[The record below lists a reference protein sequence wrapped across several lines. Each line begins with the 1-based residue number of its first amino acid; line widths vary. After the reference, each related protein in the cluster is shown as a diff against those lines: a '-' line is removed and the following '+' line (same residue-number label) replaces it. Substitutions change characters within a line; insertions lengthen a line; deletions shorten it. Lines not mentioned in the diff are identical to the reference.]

1 MIGDRIL
8 QFIRYKGINKSTFY
22 KEVGLS
28 NGFLD
33 KATKNI
39 GTSKI
44 EQMLKAYPE
53 INPDWFLTGEGNML
67 KSDVHT
73 TGIKESKKPYSIEDR
88 DKILED
94 IEKRYQEY
102 KEMCDQL
109 VLSYKE
115 RIIEMKE
122 EIIFL
127 REQLNK

>member
-1 MIGDRIL
+1 MTEFYSLSVIKELIKVHSTKKLAYLMAFRQGNEEYWDFKNRANAQSISWNKSWL
-8 QFIRYKGINKSTFY
+8 VSNRRREHVEKWCPHYRYKRI
-22 KEVGLS
+22 
-28 NGFLD
+28 
-33 KATKNI
+33 
-39 GTSKI
+39 
-44 EQMLKAYPE
+44 
-53 INPDWFLTGEGNML
+53 
-67 KSDVHT
+67 
-73 TGIKESKKPYSIEDR
+73 KKPYSIEDR